1 MGVFPQ
7 VYLFFCCF
15 LKVIPRYHTSLCQTR
30 RPLSSIQQHLGTCLS
45 LLSLSGCS
53 GSVSGMHR
61 AVLAKVCRMLKANCS
76 VQVWNTHKW
85 VFPHSLRAEP
95 APPEAPGSGV
105 LVLLWAPALL
115 LTGTEPWQGVEC
127 GQGCI
132 HLPTHPLP
140 GASQTLR
147 LGFSSIRSTYC
158 PVNCM
163 HTLCR
168 WLKNI
173 RSPS

>member
-1 MGVFPQ
+1 MCGFFVVIFFSWFWALGVFPQ

-95 APPEAPGSGV
+95 APAEAPGSGV

-115 LTGTEPWQGVEC
+115 LTGTESQHGFAGVWP
-127 GQGCI
+127 GLHPPTARGLTNTAFGFFLNQI
-132 HLPTHPLP
+132 NLLP
-140 GASQTLR
+140 
-147 LGFSSIRSTYC
+147 C
-158 PVNCM
+158 
-163 HTLCR
+163 
-168 WLKNI
+168 
-173 RSPS
+173 